1 MNFQAALT
9 LIKKSHK
16 PIIKKTTT
24 PEPPQQ
30 QNTVWAYSRNTL
42 FNTLVKQRLMLDY
55 LTAGIAFWMTLFG
68 VQESLLEFRLGYF
81 GRYWFVAI
89 TASLFISFLLSTP
102 ITITLIIKFAVDP
115 FTFPGNLILSGIA
128 AVIFGV
134 MLTFSQWLILRQS
147 EMTPRVFAVINTV
160 VGIIVYFLLVWINEG
175 TLEWSGNPINGWKTA
190 LVFLAGGAITGAG
203 TGKALDLYCERVERR
218 LIQIER
224 QRQQIETR
232 ERERIE
238 REKLERE
245 KLEREALE
253 RKRSER
259 EIALEE
265 ERKWYEEHGDDDFDY
280 EDEDEE

>member
-1 MNFQAALT
+1 
-9 LIKKSHK
+9 
-16 PIIKKTTT
+16 
-24 PEPPQQ
+24 
-30 QNTVWAYSRNTL
+30 
-42 FNTLVKQRLMLDY
+42 MLDY
-55 LTAGIAFWMTLFG
+55 LTANIAFWMTLFG
-68 VQESLLEFRLGYF
+68 LQESLLELRLGYL
-81 GRYWFVAI
+81 GRYWFLAI
-89 TASLFISFLLSTP
+89 SASLLLSFLLSAP
-102 ITITLIIKFAVDP
+102 ITITLIIKFGVDP
-115 FTFPGNLILSGIA
+115 FTFPGNVILCAIA

-190 LVFLAGGAITGAG
+190 LVFLAAGAITGG
-203 TGKALDLYCERVERR
+203 VTGKALDFYCERVERR

-224 QRQQIETR
+224 DRLERETR

-238 REKLERE
+238 RERQEIEKQEIE
-245 KLEREALE
+245 KLKREALE
-253 RKRSER
+253 RKRISR

-280 EDEDEE
+280 EDDEDEE

>member
-1 MNFQAALT
+1 
-9 LIKKSHK
+9 
-16 PIIKKTTT
+16 
-24 PEPPQQ
+24 
-30 QNTVWAYSRNTL
+30 
-42 FNTLVKQRLMLDY
+42 MLDY

-68 VQESLLEFRLGYF
+68 VQEWLLELRLGYL
-81 GRYWFVAI
+81 GRYWFLAI
-89 TASLFISFLLSTP
+89 SATLLISFLLSAP
-102 ITITLIIKFAVDP
+102 ITIALIIKFRVDP
-115 FTFPGNLILSGIA
+115 FSFPGNVILCAIA

-190 LVFLAGGAITGAG
+190 LIFLAGGAITGAI
-203 TGKALDLYCERVERR
+203 TGKALDFYCEQVERR
-218 LIQIER
+218 LIRLSRER
-224 QRQQIETR
+224 VERETR

-238 REKLERE
+238 RETRERE
-245 KLEREALE
+245 RIERENLEKEALE
-253 RKRSER
+253 RKRISR

-265 ERKWYEEHGDDDFDY
+265 ERKWYEEHGDDDF